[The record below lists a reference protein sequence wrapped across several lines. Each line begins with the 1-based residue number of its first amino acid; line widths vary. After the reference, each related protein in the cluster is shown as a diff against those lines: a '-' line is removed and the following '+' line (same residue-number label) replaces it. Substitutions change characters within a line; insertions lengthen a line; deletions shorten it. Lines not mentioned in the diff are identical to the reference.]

1 MAGAFAQHFQ
11 SSQAKNLR
19 ANENHSEYEK
29 MLLLLSRVKKD
40 LKGVQSL
47 RKKNKIKK
55 TYLKDFKPWLD
66 GAIQGN
72 GVQDDILTQWFVWLL
87 DIEEFSLVEN
97 IATYCIKFELAL
109 PLEFNRNL
117 PTFYVDTL
125 AEIAKVKRL
134 LGKPLPLKILKTATK
149 LTAKCDI
156 PEIALAKLWREIGL
170 RQEKRGSACAIQSLR
185 KALELNINCGAKTT
199 YNKLLRKQEQQKKN
213 PQPKR
218 GKTGQ
223 GKA

>member
-40 LKGVQSL
+40 LKGVHSL

-55 TYLKDFKPWLD
+55 SYLKDFKSWLD

-72 GVQDDILTQWFVWLL
+72 GVQDEILTQWFVWLL
-87 DIEEFSLVEN
+87 DIEEFQLVES
-97 IATYCIKFELAL
+97 IATYCIKYELAL
-109 PLEFNRNL
+109 PLEFNRTL
-117 PTFYVDTL
+117 PTFYIDTL

-134 LGKPLPLKILKTATK
+134 LGKPLPLKILKTAAK
-149 LTAKCDI
+149 LTVKSDI
-156 PEIALAKLWREIGL
+156 PEMALAKLWREIGL
-170 RQEKRGSACAIQSLR
+170 RQAKRGSACAIQSLR

-199 YNKLLRKQEQQKKN
+199 YNQLLKKQQN

>member
-1 MAGAFAQHFQ
+1 MAGAFEKHFK
-11 SSQAKNLR
+11 SMQAKNLR

-55 TYLKDFKPWLD
+55 SYLKDFKPWLE
-66 GAIQGN
+66 GAMKGT

-97 IATYCIKFELAL
+97 IAAYCIKYELAL
-109 PLEFNRNL
+109 PMEFNRNL
-117 PTFYVDTL
+117 PTFYIDTL

-134 LGKPLPLKILKTATK
+134 LGKPLPLKILKTAAK
-149 LTAKCDI
+149 LTVKSDI

-170 RQEKRGSACAIQSLR
+170 RQAKRGSACAIQSLR

-199 YNKLLRKQEQQKKN
+199 YNQLLKKQQILT
-213 PQPKR
+213 PWPPLVP
-218 GKTGQ
+218 
-223 GKA
+223 